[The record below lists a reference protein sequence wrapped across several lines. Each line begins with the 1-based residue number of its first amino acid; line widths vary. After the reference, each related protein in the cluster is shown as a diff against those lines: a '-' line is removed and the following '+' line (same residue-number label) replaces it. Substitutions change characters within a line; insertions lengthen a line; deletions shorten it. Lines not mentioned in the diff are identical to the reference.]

1 MALCPSW
8 NLSGQGAGK
17 PLSTAV
23 PSGRKGKV
31 ESSVAS
37 GSKPSLLQSDTFS
50 AFLVAI
56 CCPSPPSRPCLPSV
70 GFTFIIT
77 KLTCGHRAEPAQKE
91 ENRSHLTIVEARET
105 DSVHTQRRKNRVSFS
120 CLTSLLNYS
129 VKTGKEWVAMRSRC
143 STRASKP
150 GVEPPGEK
158 TLDCLMQGMA
168 SRDFLLPLG
177 LWAGAVSYSVSP
189 GQNLEACMHS

>member
-8 NLSGQGAGK
+8 NLSGQGAEK
-17 PLSTAV
+17 PLHIAV

-37 GSKPSLLQSDTFS
+37 LLQSDTFS
-50 AFLVAI
+50 AFLAAI

-70 GFTFIIT
+70 GFTFIIM
-77 KLTCGHRAEPAQKE
+77 KLTCSHRAEPAQKE
-91 ENRSHLTIVEARET
+91 ENRSHLTIVKARET

-143 STRASKP
+143 STPASKP

-158 TLDCLMQGMA
+158 TLDCPMQGMA